1 MDLKSL
7 LLLLLGAA
15 SSNKLQDARRWF
27 ARGRE
32 AMEKCHPQRGAGD
45 AREQCAPL
53 LARRDVNEHP
63 LEMYTP
69 PPSRFSDAEL
79 EEMMRAQGVDPREVE
94 EYRFDVPTEF
104 DLTPSEL
111 RQYDP
116 DDEMYN
122 EEAVAERDFYFHVRG
137 LGAEAP
143 APG

>member
-1 MDLKSL
+1 ME
-7 LLLLLGAA
+7 A
-15 SSNKLQDARRWF
+15 Q
-27 ARGRE
+27 
-32 AMEKCHPQRGAGD
+32 AME
-45 AREQCAPL
+45 ARAR
-53 LARRDVNEHP
+53 LARSDVNEHP

-122 EEAVAERDFYFHVRG
+122 EEAVAERDFNFHVRG
-137 LGAEAP
+137 LGARGARATSPPP